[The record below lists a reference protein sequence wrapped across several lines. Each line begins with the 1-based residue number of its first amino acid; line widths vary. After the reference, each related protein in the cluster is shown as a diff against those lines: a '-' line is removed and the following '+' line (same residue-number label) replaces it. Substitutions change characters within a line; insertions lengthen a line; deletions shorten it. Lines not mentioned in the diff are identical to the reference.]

1 MTWYREVVADLRES
15 WKPSLSWE
23 EVIALRAR
31 LQQTV
36 THLAALRREQRN
48 RPGPTCGSCGG
59 NLVSLITVRAVLFA
73 TRRFGLETAERFEV
87 LDREWAKYR
96 AAKNL
101 DMCGEPAKIRL
112 PATHEGLPTRQ
123 RSGKSSRRSKAVP
136 GPGAG

>member
-15 WKPSLSWE
+15 WKPNLSWE

-48 RPGPTCGSCGG
+48 KAGPICAPCGG

-73 TRRFGLETAERFEV
+73 TKRFGLETAERFEV

-96 AAKNL
+96 AANNL
-101 DMCGEPAKIRL
+101 DMCGEPAKTRI
-112 PATHEGLPTRQ
+112 PATHESRPTRQ
-123 RSGKSSRRSKAVP
+123 RSDRSSSRSKTVP
-136 GPGAG
+136 GPATG